1 MAEGS
6 ERRPHR
12 RADIEPGMVM
22 RKDDGSLW
30 EVIAIADEPTM
41 TLSQLKPT
49 ALLPRRVNLVISSPI
64 AAEYERLI
72 PESKLTDEALGR

>member
-6 ERRPHR
+6 ERRLHR

-22 RKDDGSLW
+22 RKEDGSLW

-41 TLSQLKPT
+41 TLSKLKPT
-49 ALLPRRVNLVISSPI
+49 ALLPQRLNLVISSPL
-64 AAEYERLI
+64 AAEFERLI
-72 PESKLTDEALGR
+72 PESQVDPR